1 MANDIIL
8 AVGDGARRMTYTG
21 LAAVRGISVAS
32 AERLVRRRWARQV
45 SNDEIV
51 RVLVPLTEAGNTET
65 AMAADSLPDNS
76 GTLRISGR
84 MSPQISPLTSGPDDR
99 TIRAPE
105 ASVDP
110 LTQQ

>member
-1 MANDIIL
+1 
-8 AVGDGARRMTYTG
+8 
-21 LAAVRGISVAS
+21 
-32 AERLVRRRWARQV
+32 
-45 SNDEIV
+45 
-51 RVLVPLTEAGNTET
+51 
-65 AMAADSLPDNS
+65 MAADSLPDNS

-110 LTQQ
+110 LTQQLAHERAQLNRAEVRIADLDVERRHLFELLLTDRRPWWRRWFP